1 MGPNSQTDIVHKV
14 HEIIRRFAR
23 GIDLPEYLPDDL
35 LLTED
40 GLGFDSV
47 KIVELLF
54 VCEEEL
60 GVTMENELSEDAA
73 IDVGTLVGLFCTKAE
88 V

>member
-1 MGPNSQTDIVHKV
+1 MDPDAEADILQKV
-14 HEIIRRFAR
+14 HEVIRRYAR
-23 GIDLPEYLPDDL
+23 GLDLPENLPDDL

-60 GVTMENELSEDAA
+60 GVTIENELSEDAV
-73 IDVGTLVGLFCTKAE
+73 IDVGTLIALFGPKA
-88 V
+88 

>member
-1 MGPNSQTDIVHKV
+1 MDPDAQADIVRMV
-14 HEIIRRFAR
+14 HEIIRRYAR
-23 GIDLPEYLPDDL
+23 GIDLPEYLPGDL
-35 LLTED
+35 ILTED

-60 GVTMENELSEDAA
+60 GVTIENELSEDAV
-73 IDVGTLVGLFCTKAE
+73 IDVGTLINLFAPKG
-88 V
+88 